1 MLYLYRKCPTLCF
14 LEGEFNMRE
23 LLNSSVSIGLV
34 FVVLVGCAISLV
46 LLLKNK
52 LKIQNNIKRFISF
65 FPAVLF
71 CIDDNRF
78 WRPVPYFWKGSM
90 TVFMSQLGT
99 QYEEAARIGF
109 VQCGQLFY
117 FRSPDFETPLG
128 TCICPRERL
137 TLCIRSVQHPRS

>member
-23 LLNSSVSIGLV
+23 LLNSSVSIGLA

-65 FPAVLF
+65 FLLFYSALTIIVFGVLF
-71 CIDDNRF
+71 LI
-78 WRPVPYFWKGSM
+78 S
-90 TVFMSQLGT
+90 
-99 QYEEAARIGF
+99 
-109 VQCGQLFY
+109 
-117 FRSPDFETPLG
+117 
-128 TCICPRERL
+128 ER
-137 TLCIRSVQHPRS
+137 VA

>member
-52 LKIQNNIKRFISF
+52 LKIQNNITRFISF
-65 FPAVLF
+65 FLLFYSALTIIVFGVLF
-71 CIDDNRF
+71 LISGR
-78 WRPVPYFWKGSM
+78 V
-90 TVFMSQLGT
+90 
-99 QYEEAARIGF
+99 A
-109 VQCGQLFY
+109 
-117 FRSPDFETPLG
+117 
-128 TCICPRERL
+128 
-137 TLCIRSVQHPRS
+137 

>member
-14 LEGEFNMRE
+14 LEGEFDMRE

-65 FPAVLF
+65 FLLFYSALTIIVFGVLF
-71 CIDDNRF
+71 LISGR
-78 WRPVPYFWKGSM
+78 V
-90 TVFMSQLGT
+90 
-99 QYEEAARIGF
+99 A
-109 VQCGQLFY
+109 
-117 FRSPDFETPLG
+117 
-128 TCICPRERL
+128 
-137 TLCIRSVQHPRS
+137 

>member
-65 FPAVLF
+65 FLLFYSALTIIVFGVLF
-71 CIDDNRF
+71 LISGR
-78 WRPVPYFWKGSM
+78 V
-90 TVFMSQLGT
+90 
-99 QYEEAARIGF
+99 A
-109 VQCGQLFY
+109 
-117 FRSPDFETPLG
+117 
-128 TCICPRERL
+128 
-137 TLCIRSVQHPRS
+137 

>member
-52 LKIQNNIKRFISF
+52 LTIQNNIKRFISF
-65 FPAVLF
+65 FLLFYSALTIIVFGVLF
-71 CIDDNRF
+71 LISGR
-78 WRPVPYFWKGSM
+78 V
-90 TVFMSQLGT
+90 
-99 QYEEAARIGF
+99 A
-109 VQCGQLFY
+109 
-117 FRSPDFETPLG
+117 
-128 TCICPRERL
+128 
-137 TLCIRSVQHPRS
+137 